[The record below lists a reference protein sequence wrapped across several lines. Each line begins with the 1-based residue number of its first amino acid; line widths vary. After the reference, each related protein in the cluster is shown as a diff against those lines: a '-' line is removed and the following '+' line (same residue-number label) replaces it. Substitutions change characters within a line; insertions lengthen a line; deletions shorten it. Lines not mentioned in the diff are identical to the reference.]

1 MAFILSSLHQLAD
14 PVEFS
19 TMSIGAIL
27 GVVVGAI
34 PGAGAAT
41 ISILLPT
48 NFSMDP
54 LDGMTLLL
62 GVYCGAA
69 CGAAIPAVMINTPG
83 SPVSVLTA
91 LEAKPFVMRGE
102 ARRAMSLAYSSSF
115 VGGVL
120 ALMLLTQP
128 LANVAK
134 DFGSPEFAML
144 AMAALVL
151 VIIGH
156 QGRRVEALGALAFG
170 LFLATVGVETAFAT
184 QRYSFGF
191 QPLISGI
198 PLVPMVIG
206 LFAMSEALVQLT
218 NKGQP
223 TMPVRLKGHCF
234 QGFMEVFKY
243 PKALYGSSL
252 FGILCG
258 IMPAVGE
265 FLAQQVSYVVA
276 KKFSRESHMFGKGSA
291 EGFIVSE
298 ATSNAVPPAA
308 LIPMLALGIPG
319 EELTAMM
326 LAAAFVSAS
335 VVKRAILCPSDFRPA
350 HALFKRRAPMPAP
363 PKSGSAKSAHRVPS
377 RPSLAEPNCEF
388 RSGGLCRWP

>member
-1 MAFILSSLHQLAD
+1 
-14 PVEFS
+14 
-19 TMSIGAIL
+19 MSIGAIL

-34 PGAGAAT
+34 SGAGAAT

-170 LFLATVGVETAFAT
+170 LFLATVGGGNRLCYPAIQLWLSTADLRHPAGAHGDRAFRNVRGVGSADQQRPTHDAGAT
-184 QRYSFGF
+184 ERALLSGLHGGLQVSKGAVWVIFVRHFMRHHAGRGRVFGTA
-191 QPLISGI
+191 G
-198 PLVPMVIG
+198 
-206 LFAMSEALVQLT
+206 E
-218 NKGQP
+218 
-223 TMPVRLKGHCF
+223 
-234 QGFMEVFKY
+234 
-243 PKALYGSSL
+243 
-252 FGILCG
+252 LCG
-258 IMPAVGE
+258 GQEIFP
-265 FLAQQVSYVVA
+265 
-276 KKFSRESHMFGKGSA
+276 
-291 EGFIVSE
+291 
-298 ATSNAVPPAA
+298 
-308 LIPMLALGIPG
+308 
-319 EELTAMM
+319 
-326 LAAAFVSAS
+326 
-335 VVKRAILCPSDFRPA
+335 
-350 HALFKRRAPMPAP
+350 
-363 PKSGSAKSAHRVPS
+363 
-377 RPSLAEPNCEF
+377 
-388 RSGGLCRWP
+388 